1 MVKGTKC
8 ERKINTEVELKVL
21 EVQSHGPLSPL
32 PGLVISLDGFVCI
45 SLVIFQFSF
54 CVFWVFFNILC
65 TLQYIFNVRRAVQ
78 HTQHSWFKRVAQKI
92 LSGILLQQP
101 RR

>member
-1 MVKGTKC
+1 MAHSAPYLG
-8 ERKINTEVELKVL
+8 LS
-21 EVQSHGPLSPL
+21 SHWTALFAFLWS
-32 PGLVISLDGFVCI
+32 F
-45 SLVIFQFSF
+45 FSF
-54 CVFWVFFNILC
+54 HLCFSVFLVVFFSILC

-78 HTQHSWFKRVAQKI
+78 HTQHSWFKRVAQEI